1 VQAKLHKVTF
11 TVLLLI
17 SAALN
22 AQPAQLPLRVAGAST
37 IQPLALALAPAYEA
51 GGRQL
56 QIEGGGSGVG
66 LSAVINRSADVGMV
80 SRSLTAAEKLQVQY
94 TSIGYDALVFVV
106 NSGNP
111 IDAVELPILRRIFLG
126 EIKNWLEISTF
137 DRPLITVNKEIGRST
152 LDLFEAYSGLNHPGR
167 TRAGTSGTLSLE
179 LEIGSN
185 LEMATIVGGLPGA
198 IGYISLGT
206 AEQLIAA
213 GMPIKILRL
222 DGVLANRQSILSG
235 GYPIARELN
244 LVFLQNNPAIDSFIK
259 LFSGPEGLAQI
270 QKAGFIPAS
279 QR

>member
-1 VQAKLHKVTF
+1 VQAMLHKISF
-11 TVLLLI
+11 CMLLLI

-167 TRAGTSGTLSLE
+167 TRTGTSGTLSLE